1 MNAVNRSSKVRMKK
15 NPFDLAI
22 WRFLVIFDK
31 INFSEVLGID
41 ARMEWVEIEWI

>member
-1 MNAVNRSSKVRMKK
+1 MET
-15 NPFDLAI
+15 FGD
-22 WRFLVIFDK
+22 FDK